1 MPRFN
6 CVRLAGASVYGAG
19 EIESGR
25 SGPAKAE
32 QGIAL
37 IDGLIW
43 GSQYTGE
50 SREAACCI
58 EKIPFLH
65 FR

>member
-1 MPRFN
+1 MHRFN
-6 CVRLAGASVYGAG
+6 HLRLAGDSVYGAG

-37 IDGLIW
+37 IDGLI
-43 GSQYTGE
+43 
-50 SREAACCI
+50 
-58 EKIPFLH
+58 
-65 FR
+65 